1 MSLKNNEFLLK
12 NFKVLA
18 VTLLVLVGLI
28 GVSWWKHEQSQQE
41 IKLQLERE
49 QDIKRI
55 GMAFRQAGI
64 AAAKTQQAQI
74 KPRLQEDE
82 LAPHEL
88 SDEGELAQAKLWLS
102 LPKDKREI
110 MRTDTINAG
119 LAAAK
124 KEQPAP

>member
-1 MSLKNNEFLLK
+1 MSLKNIEFLSK

-18 VTLLVLVGLI
+18 VSLTILICIVGI
-28 GVSWWKHEQSQQE
+28 SWWKHEQSQQS
-41 IKLQLERE
+41 KLQLERE

-55 GMAFRQAGI
+55 GMALRQAGI
-64 AAAKTQQAQI
+64 AAAKIQQAQV
-74 KPRLQEDE
+74 KPIMEEDE

-102 LPKDKREI
+102 LPKEKRAI
-110 MRTDTINAG
+110 MSTDTINAG

-124 KEQPAP
+124 KEQLAP

>member
-1 MSLKNNEFLLK
+1 MSLKKNKFLSK

-18 VTLLVLVGLI
+18 VSLTILISIVGI
-28 GVSWWKHEQSQQE
+28 SWWKHEQSQQS
-41 IKLQLERE
+41 KLQLERE

-55 GMAFRQAGI
+55 GMALRQAGI
-64 AAAKTQQAQI
+64 AAAKIQQAQV
-74 KPRLQEDE
+74 KPIMEEDE

-102 LPKDKREI
+102 LPKEKRAI
-110 MRTDTINAG
+110 MSTDTINAG

-124 KEQPAP
+124 KEQLAH